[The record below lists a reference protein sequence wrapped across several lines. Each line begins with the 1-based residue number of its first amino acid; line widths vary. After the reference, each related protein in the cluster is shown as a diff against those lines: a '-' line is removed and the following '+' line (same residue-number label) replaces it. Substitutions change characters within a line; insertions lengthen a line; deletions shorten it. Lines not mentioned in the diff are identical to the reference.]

1 MAIFQSPRGQKL
13 SFFSD
18 SPWNSV
24 WKSTMTYFFWTT
36 YQGFRRGQSRKSE
49 DFDQNTKSGLK
60 SSVLSFI
67 NQETAQIDHNKIL
80 YMILRWKKFHGLNP
94 SGDSKLCDHFAMVTW
109 DFIVRT
115 AAIGNLPY
123 GVFFVQL
130 WYMYVLSKKNLN
142 ALWVPAILQAFEVDQ
157 FWRFW

>member
-24 WKSTMTYFFWTT
+24 WKTAMTYFFWTT
-36 YQGFRRGQSRKSE
+36 FRGFRRGQSRKSE
-49 DFDQNTKSGLK
+49 DFDQITKNGLK
-60 SSVLSFI
+60 SSFLGLI
-67 NQETAQIDHNKIL
+67 DRETTRNDHNKIL
-80 YMILRWKKFHGLNP
+80 YTILGWKKFHGLNP

-109 DFIVRT
+109 EFFVRM
-115 AAIGNLPY
+115 AAIGNILY
-123 GVFFVQL
+123 EVIFVYL

-142 ALWVPAILQAFEVDQ
+142 A
-157 FWRFW
+157 